1 LHLNMLDL
9 SLIADEQL
17 VERVANGDAS
27 ALEALYDRYVRQ
39 CFGLALRI
47 VEEPA
52 LAEEVVQEVFT
63 KFWVMPANYSPAKGK
78 FASWLLSLV
87 HHRCIDELRRK
98 SRTTVSL
105 EHPDVGSVS
114 LEHPDVGSV
123 LDRAPSKEIDPADRA
138 VMTEEQAIVREA
150 LNEIAPNQRQVIEMA
165 YFKGLSQSEI
175 ALRLDQPLGTVKT
188 RTRQGLKQLRGLL
201 VAKGLLTE

>member
-1 LHLNMLDL
+1 MLDL
-9 SLIADEQL
+9 SPIADEQL
-17 VERVANGDAS
+17 VEKVANGDAS

-39 CFGLALRI
+39 CFGLALRM
-47 VEEPA
+47 VEEAA

-63 KFWVMPANYSPAKGK
+63 KFWIKPANYSAEKGK

-105 EHPDVGSVS
+105 EHPDVGS
-114 LEHPDVGSV
+114 L
-123 LDRAPSKEIDPADRA
+123 LDREPSKEMDPADQA
-138 VMTEEQAIVREA
+138 VLSEEQTVVREA
-150 LNEIAPNQRQVIEMA
+150 LREIAPNQRQVIEMA

-175 ALRLDQPLGTVKT
+175 ATRLGQPLGTVKT
-188 RTRQGLKQLRGLL
+188 RTRQGLKQLRELL
-201 VAKGLLTE
+201 VIKGLLAE

>member
-1 LHLNMLDL
+1 MLDL
-9 SLIADEQL
+9 SPIADEQL
-17 VERVANGDAS
+17 VEKVANGDAS

-47 VEEPA
+47 VGEPA

-63 KFWVMPANYSPAKGK
+63 KFWVKPANYSAEKGK

-105 EHPDVGSVS
+105 EHP
-114 LEHPDVGSV
+114 EAGSV
-123 LDRAPSKEIDPADRA
+123 LDREPSKEMDLDDQAILK
-138 VMTEEQAIVREA
+138 EEQAVVRDA
-150 LNEIAPNQRQVIEMA
+150 LREIAPNQRQVIELA

-175 ALRLDQPLGTVKT
+175 AAKLGQPLGTVKT

-201 VAKGLLTE
+201 ATKGLLAE

>member
-1 LHLNMLDL
+1 M
-9 SLIADEQL
+9 
-17 VERVANGDAS
+17 ANGDAS

-63 KFWVMPANYSPAKGK
+63 KFWVMPANYSPDKGK

-98 SRTTVSL
+98 SRTT
-105 EHPDVGSVS
+105 VS